1 MKIAGL
7 DRSLKNARDALL
19 AERNAEGHWRGKLS
33 SSALST
39 ATAVQAL
46 YLADHD
52 GNEKLILGGLRWLVI
67 NQNPDGGWGDTT
79 KSFSNLSTTLLAW
92 SVLGF
97 VGRSAM
103 DSARL
108 QEAERSAQEWIKTT
122 VGSLDPDR
130 IADAASARYGKDR
143 TFSAPI
149 LMMCAIAGK
158 LGHGPRAWRR
168 VPALPF
174 EIAALPRSVF
184 GILRLPVVSYA
195 LPALIAIGFAR
206 FHHLPPLVPI
216 RLLRKKSWPRASQV
230 LLQVQPP
237 NGGFLEA
244 TPLTSFV
251 TMALSASG
259 QKSHPV
265 VAKAVDFLRESVNED
280 GSWAIDTD
288 LSTWVTTLSV
298 KALGANTTGANQAV
312 IKDSHKII
320 TWLLS
325 QQYQQVHPYTNA
337 PAGGWAWTNLPGG
350 VPDADDSA
358 GALLALSMLGGK
370 TPNDRVIQSVEK
382 GILWLLQLQNRD
394 GGVPTFCR
402 GWGAMPFDRSSP
414 DITSHCLRAWDEW
427 HDFID
432 PVIASRLE
440 MATERAISYLRRK
453 QLFEGAW
460 SPLWFGNQHLTQE
473 NNLTYGT
480 SQVVTALFELSKR
493 NKGMAAGI
501 LERGIQWLEGTQNAD
516 GGWGGGGA
524 TSPSSIEETALAT
537 DSLLAADGS
546 RQVTARGIQ
555 WLISATSGGRRFS
568 PTPIGFYFAKLW
580 YHERLYPLIWTVSAL
595 TKAQRACWKT
605 PSS

>member
-1 MKIAGL
+1 VKIAGL
-7 DRSLKNARDALL
+7 KRSLTNAREALL
-19 AERNAEGHWRGKLS
+19 AERNAEGHWRGELS

-46 YLADHD
+46 YLAGQDSD
-52 GNEKLILGGLRWLVI
+52 AKLIAGGLRWLVV

-97 VGRSAM
+97 VGRSSM

-108 QEAERSAQEWIKTT
+108 QKAERSAQEWIKTT

-158 LGHGPRAWRR
+158 LGQGPRAWRR
-168 VPALPF
+168 VAALPF

-206 FHHLPPLVPI
+206 FHHLPPLLPI
-216 RLLRKKSWPRASQV
+216 RLLRKKAWSRASRV
-230 LLQVQPP
+230 LVRVQPP

-251 TMALSASG
+251 TIALSASG

-265 VAKAVDFLRESVNED
+265 VAKAVDFLRASVTED
-280 GSWAIDTD
+280 GSWQIDTD

-298 KALGANTTGANQAV
+298 KALGAHIPGRDQAT
-312 IKDSHKII
+312 KLDSQKII
-320 TWLLS
+320 KWLLS
-325 QQYQQVHPYTNA
+325 QQYQEVHPYTDA

-358 GALLALSMLGGK
+358 GALLALSILGGK
-370 TPNDRVIQSVEK
+370 MPNGRVIASVEK

-414 DITSHCLRAWDEW
+414 DITSHCLRAWDKW
-427 HDFID
+427 HDFIN
-432 PVIASRLE
+432 PVIAARVE
-440 MATERAISYLRRK
+440 RATERAIDYLRRE

-460 SPLWFGNQHLTQE
+460 SPLWFGNQHLIEE

-480 SQVVTALFELSKR
+480 SQVVIALMELSKR
-493 NKGMAAGI
+493 NKAITAGI
-501 LERGIQWLEGTQNAD
+501 LERGIQWLEATQNAD
-516 GGWGGGGA
+516 GGWGGGDV

-537 DSLLAADGS
+537 DALLTAGGS
-546 RQVTARGIQ
+546 RQVTVRGIQ
-555 WLISATSGGRRFS
+555 WLISATSCGSKFS
-568 PTPIGFYFAKLW
+568 ASPIGFYFAKLW
-580 YHERLYPLIWTVSAL
+580 YHERLYPIIWTVSAL
-595 TKAQRACWKT
+595 TRAESTYMKQ
-605 PSS
+605 PRL

>member
-7 DRSLKNARDALL
+7 ARSLGNARDALL
-19 AERNAEGHWRGKLS
+19 AQRNTEGHWRGGLS

-46 YLADHD
+46 YLAGQD
-52 GNEKLILGGLRWLVI
+52 GDEELILGGLQWLII

-79 KSFSNLSTTLLAW
+79 SSFSNLSTTLLAW
-92 SVLGF
+92 AVLGF
-97 VGRSAM
+97 VGRSTM

-108 QEAERSAQEWIKTT
+108 QEAEGLAQEWIKST
-122 VGSLDPDR
+122 VGSLHPDR
-130 IADAASARYGKDR
+130 IAEAASARYGKDR

-149 LMMCAIAGK
+149 LMVCAISGK

-168 VPALPF
+168 VAALPF
-174 EIAALPRSVF
+174 EIAALPRSLF

-206 FHHLPPLVPI
+206 FHHLPPLFPFNF
-216 RLLRKKSWPRASQV
+216 LRKKSWSRASRV
-230 LLQVQPP
+230 LAEVQPP

-251 TMALSASG
+251 TIALSASG

-265 VAKAVDFLRESVNED
+265 VAKSVDFLRASVTED
-280 GSWAIDTD
+280 GSWPIDTD

-298 KALGANTTGANQAV
+298 KALGGNVTETDQFT
-312 IKDSHKII
+312 IKDSQKII
-320 TWLLS
+320 KWLLS
-325 QQYQQVHPYTNA
+325 QQYQQVHPYTNS

-358 GALLALSMLGGK
+358 GALLALSILSGRS
-370 TPNDRVIQSVEK
+370 PNARVIQSVEK
-382 GILWLLQLQNRD
+382 GILWLLRLQNRD

-414 DITSHCLRAWDEW
+414 DITSHCLRAWDKW

-432 PVIASRLE
+432 PVIAARVE
-440 MATERAISYLRRK
+440 RATERAIDYLRRK
-453 QLFEGAW
+453 QLFEGGW
-460 SPLWFGNQHLTQE
+460 SPLWFGNQHLTEE

-480 SQVVTALFELSKR
+480 SQVVTALVDLSKR
-493 NKGMAAGI
+493 NKAISAGI
-501 LERGIQWLEGTQNAD
+501 LERGIQWLEGTQNSD
-516 GGWGGGGA
+516 GGWGGGDV

-537 DSLLAADGS
+537 DALLAAGGS
-546 RQVTARGIQ
+546 RQVTTRGIQ
-555 WLISATSGGRRFS
+555 WLINATSAGRKFS

-580 YHERLYPLIWTVSAL
+580 YHERLYPIIWTVSAL
-595 TKAQRACWKT
+595 TRAEGTCVKK
-605 PSS
+605 SGL